1 MRNLTARTK
10 RYTLD
15 ETKIKR
21 ARKLLGT
28 KTDTETIDRALDEV
42 ITERERSSRAWAAT
56 ERFIKSRV
64 VIKDVFGRITD
75 AKV

>member
-1 MRNLTARTK
+1 VGDLTARTK
-10 RYTLD
+10 RYVLD

-28 KTDTETIDRALDEV
+28 KTDAETIDRALDEV
-42 ITERERSSRAWAAT
+42 ITERERSARAWAAT

>member
-1 MRNLTARTK
+1 MTSKAK
-10 RYTLD
+10 RYALD
-15 ETKIKR
+15 EAKIKR

-28 KTDTETIDRALDEV
+28 KTDTETIDRALEEI
-42 ITERERSSRAWAAT
+42 ITERERSARAWAAT

-64 VIKDVFGRITD
+64 VINDVFGRITD